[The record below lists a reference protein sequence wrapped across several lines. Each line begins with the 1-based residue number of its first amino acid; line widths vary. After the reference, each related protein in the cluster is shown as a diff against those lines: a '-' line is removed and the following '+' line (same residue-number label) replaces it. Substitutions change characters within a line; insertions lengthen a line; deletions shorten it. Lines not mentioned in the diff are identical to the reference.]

1 MNPCLF
7 FLLLTCLFPR
17 WKRATDLVLLEFQN
31 TSIIFKIIYIFVSF
45 LCSNSCFLMSLI
57 SCFLLTG
64 WVLPFAGRED
74 LQDPEG
80 IGREEEDPTAEA
92 RCEHW
97 TCWHGTAPYW
107 AASKWVNLLGAGEEV
122 KRFSVCSKCS
132 AHAWWTHGSLTSF
145 FSSPIFTDGPLT
157 DPVMVRPAGPNQMN
171 RTQGPGKTSVVAGS
185 SFYGGIEAYTDLFFF
200 FFIHLFIF
208 YLFFLFMFYQ
218 MLTWSRMGWV

>member
-145 FSSPIFTDGPLT
+145 FSSPSSPPLSLQT
-157 DPVMVRPAGPNQMN
+157 VP
-171 RTQGPGKTSVVAGS
+171 
-185 SFYGGIEAYTDLFFF
+185 
-200 FFIHLFIF
+200 
-208 YLFFLFMFYQ
+208 
-218 MLTWSRMGWV
+218 